1 MKQEAQPQRVEQFP
15 CTLGSALEIFQ
26 YPCERGVCPAFHF
39 SYSLYCKTWIHL
51 PCVFVVMI
59 SMTTHGKSLTRVQK
73 ELWYFVNDEDM
84 KIILEIII
92 EKMNEVG
99 NNSKRLK
106 KLYDNARTFI
116 PDNPKYEEK
125 YWVAA
130 YILHRNRAKL
140 KNLLDE
146 LRSITYEIKKL
157 YQYLDDL
164 DKMSKKRR
172 IKYLEFEYMYDM
184 SLENLY
190 ELQHSKKTLLEHIV
204 RIVKNLIV

>member
-1 MKQEAQPQRVEQFP
+1 
-15 CTLGSALEIFQ
+15 
-26 YPCERGVCPAFHF
+26 
-39 SYSLYCKTWIHL
+39 
-51 PCVFVVMI
+51 
-59 SMTTHGKSLTRVQK
+59 
-73 ELWYFVNDEDM
+73 
-84 KIILEIII
+84 
-92 EKMNEVG
+92 MNEVD

-116 PDNPKYEEK
+116 PDNSKYEEK
-125 YWVAA
+125 YWVAT

-140 KNLLDE
+140 KDLLDE

-172 IKYLEFEYMYDM
+172 LKYLEFEYMYDM

-190 ELQHSKKTLLEHIV
+190 ELQHSKKHF
-204 RIVKNLIV
+204 